1 MPRKR
6 TKKPPTP
13 RALALR
19 KRRERQT
26 QLDAEA
32 EQIKAARRHLGTES
46 GPEHPQ
52 ARYHYTTDDTVVQLI
67 QARQNEPDIG
77 FMNRVLSVCALPR
90 RSRGKD
96 QMYTRNSG
104 DYKLTLSCTHADLGL
119 PYGTYPRL
127 IFAWICTEAVQT
139 KTPRLMLGRSLSE
152 FLDKVGVKSS
162 NSGGRWGVRTQ
173 VVMQMRRL
181 FACAIRIAVKRDHGV
196 LRQDSEYAGIIAM
209 RQELWWDPKDP
220 LQQVLWNSF
229 IELNHELF
237 KEIVQHAVP
246 LDMRTLRA
254 IRRSPLGID
263 LYMWTT
269 YRNHARRLYAR
280 PLKLSWRQL
289 HQQFGGDPENT
300 SVVAIAN
307 FRRDCIRELKRIR
320 LAWPSLK
327 YETPFKHFV
336 LHPSPRQI
344 ETKTRTEAPRL
355 PLGD

>member
-13 RALALR
+13 RAAALR
-19 KRRERQT
+19 QRKDRQGK
-26 QLDAEA
+26 LDAEA
-32 EQIKAARRHLGTES
+32 EQIEATRRHLGTET

-67 QARQNEPDIG
+67 QARENDPDIG

-90 RSRGKD
+90 TSRGND

-104 DYKLTLSCTHADLGL
+104 DYKLTLSCTHPDLKL

-139 KTPRLMLGRSLSE
+139 KTPRLVLGRSLSE

-162 NSGGRWGVRTQ
+162 NSGGRWGVRTR
-173 VVMQMRRL
+173 VVRQMRRL
-181 FACAIRIAVKRDHGV
+181 FACAIRIAVERQHGV
-196 LRQDSEYAGIIAM
+196 LRQSSEYAGVIAM

-220 LQQVLWNSF
+220 LQQVLWNSY

-237 KEIVQHAVP
+237 KEIVEHAVP
-246 LDMRTLRA
+246 LDLRTLRG
-254 IRRSPLGID
+254 IRRSPLGLD
-263 LYMWTT
+263 LYMWLT
-269 YRNHARRLYAR
+269 YRNHTRRLYAR

-289 HQQFGGDPENT
+289 YNQFGGEPEKA
-300 SVVAIAN
+300 SVTAVGN
-307 FRRDCIRELKRIR
+307 FRRKCIHELKKIRI
-320 LAWPSLK
+320 AWPGLK
-327 YETPFKHFV
+327 YETPFKYFI
-336 LHPSPRQI
+336 LYPSPRQV
-344 ETKTRTEAPRL
+344 ERRPDAEAPKL
-355 PLGD
+355 PLG